1 MLDSTLIGR
10 LPVRLQCFSDDL
22 LKTSMVLFAV
32 LSEFHQ
38 LFFQAVKSRV
48 DGLLAPF
55 TSIFFH
61 IYTSVD
67 IRLKL
72 LHELVTTL
80 QLCHQPSDLV
90 LFQLELELHLTVII
104 LVVMVDYR
112 LALLL
117 ICSDSCRVDAITHPI
132 ILLIPTMVSLCFW
145 LQIH

>member
-1 MLDSTLIGR
+1 MLDSALIGC
-10 LPVRLQCFSDDL
+10 LPFRWQCFSDDL

-38 LFFQAVKSRV
+38 LFFQAVESRV

-67 IRLKL
+67 IQLKL
-72 LHELVTTL
+72 LHKLVTTL

-90 LFQLELELHLTVII
+90 F
-104 LVVMVDYR
+104 
-112 LALLL
+112 
-117 ICSDSCRVDAITHPI
+117 
-132 ILLIPTMVSLCFW
+132 F
-145 LQIH
+145 